1 MANSPGDIATAAH
14 FNAVGS
20 KINKV
25 FGDIYATAAVTDA
38 NRIDTHKYGW
48 GSGNVVVA
56 VADDI
61 TATQL
66 QGLVAKT
73 NISTNHTDL
82 VDSIIV
88 FTIPTNRTDI
98 GLGTL
103 IRAED
108 LNKIDDKF
116 APILLNNKHLTIDP
130 TNASAIPITPSGGSY
145 SRTTGWQTKLVG
157 EHKWT
162 WGSYNKARYFFNA
175 GGQVRISLTMS
186 GGSTAGYYNWAD
198 VINEMGVLNFD
209 WDTVTQSTATTLGT
223 SEAKGFYD
231 LTDKYGDGSDGAA
244 TNEGLLFQSSG
255 VTLGRQIGSYGY
267 GYGYGYG
274 GGQAHGYITGKGIY
288 PNFAERAIFGGTYS
302 NTIYV
307 SSYSIYSS
315 YQQLKFRMYGKYVDN
330 GASVQLKIVLDDT
343 AHANIIDG
351 SITPAL
357 SILMPDTITSGA
369 TSLDVTPNPTCSVI
383 NTFTSADDS

>member
-14 FNAVGS
+14 FNLVGA

-25 FGDIYATAAVTDA
+25 FGDIYPTAAVTDA
-38 NRIDTHKYGW
+38 NRINTHKYGW
-48 GSGNVVVA
+48 GSGDVTA
-56 VADDI
+56 VIGNLITVDDV
-61 TATQL
+61 

-73 NISTNHTDL
+73 NISINHTDL
-82 VDSIIV
+82 TDSIIV
-88 FTIPTNRTDI
+88 FTVPTGRTDV

-116 APILLNNKHLTIDP
+116 APVLLNNKHLTLDP
-130 TNASAIPITPSGGSY
+130 TNASAIPITPTGPTY
-145 SRTTGWQTKLVG
+145 VRTTGWQNKLVG
-157 EHKWT
+157 EHKWS

-175 GGQVRISLTMS
+175 GGQVRISLAMS

-209 WDTVTQSTATTLGT
+209 WDTVTQSTAQTLGQ
-223 SEAKGFYD
+223 SEGKGFYD
-231 LTDKYGDGSDGAA
+231 LTDKYGDGSDGPA

-255 VTLGRQIGSYGY
+255 VTLGRKIGGTYGY

-274 GGQAHGYITGKGIY
+274 YAYGYITGKGLY
-288 PNFAERAIFGGTYS
+288 PNWATRAFIGGTYS

-330 GASVQLKIVLDDT
+330 GAGVQLKIVLDDT

-351 SITPAL
+351 TITPTL
-357 SILMPDTITSGA
+357 SFLMPDTITSGN
-369 TSLDVTPNPTCSVI
+369 TSLDVTPNPTCAVI
-383 NTFTSADDS
+383 NSFTSPDDS